1 MEETRAVG
9 IRYYQ
14 LVNERRFDELQELAA
29 DDYVGHGLGGAGGA
43 EALRRD
49 TEGYVSAFPDLEFSI
64 EDTIVEGDKVVV
76 KTTMRA
82 TNKGPFAG
90 VPASG
95 NRVEIGGCDVFRV
108 VNGKIAE
115 GWTLCDSGTLLMQ
128 IGAMSLPT
136 AS

>member
-9 IRYYQ
+9 LRYYR
-14 LVNERRFDELQELAA
+14 LVNERRFDELQALAA

-49 TEGYVSAFPDLEFSI
+49 TEGFVSAFPDIEFTI
-64 EDTIVEGDKVVV
+64 EDSIVEDDKVAV

-82 TNKGPFAG
+82 THQGPFAG

-95 NRVEIGGCDVFRV
+95 NRVEVGSCDVFRV
-108 VNGKIAE
+108 VDGKIAE
-115 GWTLCDSGTLLMQ
+115 AWTLCDSGTLLMQ
-128 IGAMSLPT
+128 IGAIPMPA